1 MNYMNPP
8 EKIHTVTLQREN
20 TYHGRINGK
29 FFKWVNKQQYIT
41 NVGLKKEDTIAVLS
55 NKLNL

>member
-1 MNYMNPP
+1 MNPP
-8 EKIHTVTLQREN
+8 KKIHTVTLQREN
-20 TYHGRINGK
+20 AYHGRINWK

-41 NVGLKKEDTIAVLS
+41 NVGLKKEDIIALLS